1 MQTRKVSKA
10 RSMSFSIKPELYN
23 QINSFCSEQGCT
35 RSWFITQAINQYLL
49 ESLEDKRDYEDAVK
63 AWHEYEKSGFK
74 SYTAEEVH
82 KELGL

>member
-1 MQTRKVSKA
+1 MQTNKA

-49 ESLEDKRDYEDAVK
+49 ESLEDKRDYEDAVRALK
-63 AWHEYEKSGFK
+63 KFEKSNK
-74 SYTAEEVH
+74 KTYSTAELR
-82 KELGL
+82 KEFGL